1 MPNARHAI
9 GYQSCSRSSGG
20 GEEVKRTF
28 IRAQFVFMLLFVCEV
43 YGQERFETVN
53 KRAQPFELLIIAAAN
68 RHNVDPNLLWTI
80 AYLESR
86 FRPYAISYKDGR
98 PCAFGLMQFTPTTAR
113 RFSLTNPFDPR
124 ESV

>member
-1 MPNARHAI
+1 M
-9 GYQSCSRSSGG
+9 
-20 GEEVKRTF
+20 KRTF
-28 IRAQFVFMLLFVCEV
+28 VRAQFIFMMLFACEV

-53 KRAQPFELLIIAAAN
+53 KRAQPFELFILTAAN

-98 PCAFGLMQFTPTTAR
+98 PCAFGLMQFTPMTAR
-113 RFSLTNPFDPR
+113 RFFGAGCCAEACRMAGASIAAANKKSRRFMLPPT
-124 ESV
+124 